1 MQEIDFYLV
10 DAFSASSFGGN
21 PAAVCPLD
29 AWLPDETLLR
39 MAQQHNQSET
49 AFFVCTKGGI
59 ELRWFTTLTEVNLCG
74 HATLAVAYILFN
86 ELDYPDSRLH
96 FDTASGRLT
105 VSREGDWMTLDFPA
119 CPTQAQT
126 PPPELLT
133 ALGISHYVEARK
145 GRAWVLVLESRE
157 QVEAINPDFSAMT
170 PGEHKVAVTARDEGE
185 YDFISRFFS
194 PGVAVPEDPV
204 TGSAHTMLI
213 PYWSARL
220 GKNTD
225 VCPPGFRP
233 WRRRTLRTQGR
244 PRADGRAGGAVSE
257 GHSISALNKSKRNQ
271 RCRKLI
277 FIW

>member
-1 MQEIDFYLV
+1 MRRYC
-10 DAFSASSFGGN
+10 G
-21 PAAVCPLD
+21 
-29 AWLPDETLLR
+29 W
-39 MAQQHNQSET
+39 HNSITSRKPRFLCVQR
-49 AFFVCTKGGI
+49 GI

-74 HATLAVAYILFN
+74 HATLAAAYILFN

-126 PPPELLT
+126 PPELLT
-133 ALGISHYVEARK
+133 ALGITRYVEARK

-170 PGEHKVAVTARDEGE
+170 PGEHKVAVTARTKENS
-185 YDFISRFFS
+185 DFISRFFS

-213 PYWSARL
+213 PYWSERL
-220 GKNTD
+220 GKHRCLPARFPARGRD
-225 VCPPGFRP
+225 VRCELKGDRVRMGGQAALYLKGTVF
-233 WRRRTLRTQGR
+233 LR
-244 PRADGRAGGAVSE
+244 
-257 GHSISALNKSKRNQ
+257 
-271 RCRKLI
+271 
-277 FIW
+277 

>member
-1 MQEIDFYLV
+1 M
-10 DAFSASSFGGN
+10 
-21 PAAVCPLD
+21 
-29 AWLPDETLLR
+29 
-39 MAQQHNQSET
+39 
-49 AFFVCTKGGI
+49 
-59 ELRWFTTLTEVNLCG
+59 RWFTTLTEVNLCG
-74 HATLAVAYILFN
+74 HATLAAAYILFN

-133 ALGISHYVEARK
+133 ALGITRYVEARK

-213 PYWSARL
+213 LTGVHGLAKHRCLPARF
-220 GKNTD
+220 
-225 VCPPGFRP
+225 PPVEETYAANSRATACG
-233 WRRRTLRTQGR
+233 WAGRRRC
-244 PRADGRAGGAVSE
+244 
-257 GHSISALNKSKRNQ
+257 I
-271 RCRKLI
+271 
-277 FIW
+277 